1 VSSGPDD
8 RAFGVTTTL
17 TIERP
22 RAAMERS
29 DPTVERRRTTMRRT
43 RPSWR
48 IVLGLIA
55 GLCGLVLPW
64 VGLTL
69 SPGLSAWHLSFALG
83 AVPLVG
89 RLTYGEVLAA
99 LVVAATVSAVRSGG
113 KPTNTTRAC
122 GWALVATALVFVVAT
137 RVMGAEILFR
147 LSSDNTE
154 TAIFHHQ
161 ILEYHFAPPT
171 SFLGFTPDATT
182 SLVLDALRLGWYLTL
197 VAGAML
203 AGRHVGPR
211 RHGRTKLVALI
222 CVGVVL
228 AWGFTTGL
236 LAEAARSNGIALA
249 LAGRPL
255 QAEHAFDHAL
265 LLNPQL
271 RYDSALETELG
282 QAQADLGQQSA
293 LSWFAKAASP
303 PASAD
308 GVAQQL
314 LDYSQALSTAPTN
327 PVIQNGYASAL
338 ADDMIGVQAPVDPS
352 AVSKLD
358 DMAFLSFTYGHWA
371 YEVGDD
377 SSTIAFMDRSIAETG
392 NGELQSL
399 AYTYLALSE
408 QQLDHPAAFR
418 QDIVKAVDLDTQNVN
433 GLGREVAAGLYTPG
447 NP

>member
-1 VSSGPDD
+1 
-8 RAFGVTTTL
+8 VTGAL

-22 RAAMERS
+22 RATMERS
-29 DPTVERRRTTMRRT
+29 KSTLERRRPTTRRP

-48 IVLGLIA
+48 IVLGLLA
-55 GLCGLVLPW
+55 ALCGLVLPW
-64 VGLTL
+64 VGFTL
-69 SPGLSAWHLSFALG
+69 SPTLSAWHLTFAMG

-89 RLTYGEVLAA
+89 HLTYGEVLAA
-99 LVVAATVSAVRSGG
+99 LVVVATVSAVRSGG
-113 KPTNTTRAC
+113 KPTNTTRTC
-122 GWALVATALVFVVAT
+122 GWALLAMTLIFVVTT

-147 LSSDNTE
+147 LSTDATE
-154 TAIFHHQ
+154 STIFHHQ
-161 ILEYHFAPPT
+161 ILEYHFSPPT

-182 SLVLDALRLGWYLTL
+182 SVVLDALRMGWYLPV
-197 VAGAML
+197 VAGGVL
-203 AGRHVGPR
+203 AGRRVGPR
-211 RHGRTKLVALI
+211 RHRRATLAALI
-222 CVGVVL
+222 GVGVIL

-236 LAEAARSNGIALA
+236 LAEAARSDGIALQ
-249 LAGRPL
+249 LAGRSL
-255 QAEHAFDHAL
+255 QAERAFDHAL
-265 LLNPQL
+265 SLNPQL

-293 LSWFAKAASP
+293 LSWLAKAASP
-303 PASAD
+303 LATAS
-308 GVAQQL
+308 GVAQQM
-314 LDYSQALSTAPTN
+314 LDYSQALSMAPTN
-327 PVIQNGYASAL
+327 PVIENGYAIAL
-338 ADDMIGVQAPVDPS
+338 SDDMIGVQAPLDPS

-408 QQLDHPAAFR
+408 EQLDHPAAFR

-447 NP
+447 SP

>member
-1 VSSGPDD
+1 
-8 RAFGVTTTL
+8 
-17 TIERP
+17 
-22 RAAMERS
+22 MERS
-29 DPTVERRRTTMRRT
+29 KSTLARRRPTTRRP

-48 IVLGLIA
+48 IVVGLLA
-55 GLCGLVLPW
+55 ALCGLVLPW

-69 SPGLSAWHLSFALG
+69 SPSISAWHLTFALG

-89 RLTYGEVLAA
+89 HLTYGEVLAA
-99 LVVAATVSAVRSGG
+99 LVVVATVSAVRSGG
-113 KPTNTTRAC
+113 KPTNTTRTC
-122 GWALVATALVFVVAT
+122 GWALVATTLIFVVTT

-147 LSSDNTE
+147 LSTDTTE
-154 TAIFHHQ
+154 AAIFHHQ
-161 ILEYHFAPPT
+161 ILQYHFTPPT

-182 SLVLDALRLGWYLTL
+182 SLVLDALRMGWYFTV
-197 VAGAML
+197 VAGGML
-203 AGRHVGPR
+203 AGRRVGPR
-211 RHGRTKLVALI
+211 RHRRAKLAALI
-222 CVGVVL
+222 GVGVIL

-236 LAEAARSNGIALA
+236 LAEAARSDGIALQ
-249 LAGRPL
+249 LAGRSL
-255 QAEHAFDHAL
+255 QAEHDFDHAL
-265 LLNPQL
+265 SLNPQL

-282 QAQADLGQQSA
+282 QAQTDLGQQSA

-303 PASAD
+303 LATAD
-308 GVAQQL
+308 GVAMQM
-314 LDYSQALSTAPTN
+314 LDYSQALSIAPTN
-327 PVIQNGYASAL
+327 PVIENGYAIAL
-338 ADDMIGVQAPVDPS
+338 SDDMIGVQAPLDPS

-408 QQLDHPAAFR
+408 ERLDHPAAFR
-418 QDIVKAVDLDTQNVN
+418 QDIVKAVDLDRQNVN

-447 NP
+447 TP